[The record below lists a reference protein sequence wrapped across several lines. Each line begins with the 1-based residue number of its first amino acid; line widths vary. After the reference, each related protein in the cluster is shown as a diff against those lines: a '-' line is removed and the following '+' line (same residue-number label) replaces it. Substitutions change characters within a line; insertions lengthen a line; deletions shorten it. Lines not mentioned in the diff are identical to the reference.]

1 MSARR
6 WEKNVFGALLGL
18 SAGAA
23 RTPVVSAAVPSFM
36 RALAAL
42 TRRIRRPRADAG
54 DAAAL
59 GRAWQRYMPSPHL
72 VPITRV
78 ERATAYGQI
87 RMRCPLRGSGDL
99 AACHRLMAYDRAL
112 MAEHG
117 ARFVVLRSQAEPGV
131 EVCEIAI
138 RAASSAHDDLVPAHR
153 LVRAA

>member
-1 MSARR
+1 MTLRR
-6 WEKNVFGALLGL
+6 WEKKAFGALLGL
-18 SAGAA
+18 SARAA
-23 RTPVVSAAVPSFM
+23 RAPVVRVAVPSFM

-42 TRRIRRPRADAG
+42 TRRVRRPEVDEG
-54 DAAAL
+54 DAASL

-72 VPITRV
+72 VPSTRV
-78 ERATAYGQI
+78 EGGTAYHEI

-117 ARFVVLRSQAEPGV
+117 ARFVVLRPQAEPGV

-138 RAASSAHDDLVPAHR
+138 RAASWPHDDLVPAHR
-153 LVRAA
+153 LVRGA